1 MLKGLL
7 FFYLADLVTG
17 VDKFIGAVIFFGLVF
32 AACSLIFYFISTE
45 DHESENLAKTRN
57 SAKKLGKIALIVCF
71 VLGVIQAILPSK
83 QVCYVIAGATTA
95 EYIMQET
102 KIGQEV
108 SKDAVQLLGD
118 VSHMI
123 HKFAYSGEK
132 LPSTDSTEVTVKK

>member
-7 FFYLADLVTG
+7 FFYLADVVAG
-17 VDKFIGAVIFFGLVF
+17 VDKFIGAVIFFGLIIGII
-32 AACSLIFYFISTE
+32 SLIYFFITADE
-45 DHESENLAKTRN
+45 YENSNVGKTRLT
-57 SAKKLGKIALIVCF
+57 AKKLGKLALIVCF
-71 VLGVIQAILPSK
+71 VLGIVQAILPSK

-95 EYIMQET
+95 EYVMHET

-132 LPSTDSTEVTVKK
+132 SDSTKVTEKK

>member
-7 FFYLADLVTG
+7 FFYLADLVVG
-17 VDKFIGAVIFFGLVF
+17 VDKFIGAVIFFGLIIAVF
-32 AACSLIFYFISTE
+32 SLVFYFVTAE
-45 DHESENLAKTRN
+45 EYERENLTKTRN
-57 SAKKLGKIALIVCF
+57 SAKKLGKYALIACLVF
-71 VLGVIQAILPSK
+71 GVIQAILPSK

-102 KIGQEV
+102 KIGQEA
-108 SKDAVQLLGD
+108 SKDALQLLGD

-123 HKFAYSGEK
+123 HKFAYSDEK

>member
-1 MLKGLL
+1 MLKGIL
-7 FFYLADLVTG
+7 FFYLADLVVG
-17 VDKFIGAVIFFGLVF
+17 VDKFIGVVIFFGLMFGVG
-32 AACSLIFYFISTE
+32 SLIFYFITAE
-45 DHESENLAKTRN
+45 EHEYENITKTRN
-57 SAKKLGKIALIVCF
+57 SAKKLGKYALIVCF

-102 KIGQEV
+102 KIGQEA
-108 SKDAVQLLGD
+108 SKDALQLLGD

>member
-7 FFYLADLVTG
+7 FFYLADLVVG
-17 VDKFIGAVIFFGLVF
+17 VDKFIGVVIFFGLMLGIG
-32 AACSLIFYFISTE
+32 SLIFYFITAE
-45 DHESENLAKTRN
+45 DCERENITKTRN
-57 SAKKLGKIALIVCF
+57 SAKKLSKIALIVCF

-108 SKDAVQLLGD
+108 SKDAIQLLGD

-123 HKFAYSGEK
+123 HKFAYSGENP
-132 LPSTDSTEVTVKK
+132 PSTDSTEVTVKK

>member
-32 AACSLIFYFISTE
+32 AVVSLVFYFITAE
-45 DHESENLAKTRN
+45 ERENSELVKTRLT
-57 SAKKLGKIALIVCF
+57 AKKLGKYALIACF

>member
-7 FFYLADLVTG
+7 FFYLADVVAG
-17 VDKFIGAVIFFGLVF
+17 VDKFIGAVIFFGLMIGLV
-32 AACSLIFYFISTE
+32 SLIFYFVTADSYE
-45 DHESENLAKTRN
+45 QGNLASARLT
-57 SAKKLGKIALIVCF
+57 AKKLGKIALIACF
-71 VLGVIQAILPSK
+71 VLGIVQAILPSK

-95 EYIMQET
+95 EYVMHET

-132 LPSTDSTEVTVKK
+132 SDSTKVTEKK

>member
-1 MLKGLL
+1 M
-7 FFYLADLVTG
+7 F
-17 VDKFIGAVIFFGLVF
+17 
-32 AACSLIFYFISTE
+32 
-45 DHESENLAKTRN
+45 
-57 SAKKLGKIALIVCF
+57 
-71 VLGVIQAILPSK
+71 GVIQAILPSK

-102 KIGQEV
+102 KIGQEA
-108 SKDAVQLLGD
+108 SKDALQLLGD